1 MKAFRYHAPS
11 TLREAARLL
20 ADGDG
25 AQPLAGG
32 TDLIPQMK
40 AGLRSPS
47 MVVDLKR
54 IPELNR
60 LEFDPKKGLTVGA
73 GASCTK
79 IADFGPVG
87 THYPMLGYACRLIGS
102 VQIQNRASLGG
113 NVCNAAPS
121 ADGIP
126 PLLCLNAVAHIYGP
140 AGRRKVPIHEFFVGP
155 GKTVLVPGE
164 ILVSLHVPVPPR
176 RSAGAY
182 LRFTPRDEMDIA
194 VAGVGSLVAMDP
206 RGRCKEARIALGAVA
221 PTPIRATEAEAF
233 LKGKRLDDAAILE
246 AGHLAAAASRPISD
260 VRGSRDYRRHLV
272 QVLTVRTLRQIR
284 EQLTTP
290 PPNKGAIA

>member
-25 AQPLAGG
+25 AHPLAGG

-47 MVVDLKR
+47 LVLDLKR

-73 GASCTK
+73 AASCTK
-79 IADFGPVG
+79 IADFPPVG

-126 PLLCLNAVAHIYGP
+126 PLLCLNAVAHTYGP
-140 AGRRKVPIHEFFVGP
+140 AGRRRVPVHGFFVGP

-164 ILVSLHVPVPPR
+164 LLVSLQVPIPPR

-194 VAGVGSLVAMDP
+194 VAGVGSLVALNS
-206 RGRCKEARIALGAVA
+206 RGRCKEARIALCAVA

-233 LKGKRLDDAAILE
+233 LKGKRLDDATLLE

-272 QVLTVRTLRQIR
+272 QVLTMRTLRQIR
-284 EQLTTP
+284 EQLTKP
-290 PPNKGAIA
+290 PPNKGATA